1 METVSSR
8 QRVQKP
14 SCEEIEQSAK
24 ALLESTSHFVGRAHL
39 FDFRCSDDVLIVRGC
54 VPTYYL
60 KQILQTVLKNVDGV
74 RLVDNQVMVD
84 MSAGIVGP
92 AGGRGPC

>member
-8 QRVQKP
+8 QCGRTLY
-14 SCEEIEQSAK
+14 CERIEQSAK
-24 ALLESTSHFVGRAHL
+24 ALLESHSHFAGRAHL
-39 FDFRCSDDVLIVRGC
+39 FEFQCSDDVLIVRGC

-60 KQILQTVLKNVDGV
+60 KQILQTALMNLDGV

-84 MSAGIVGP
+84 MSDGILGPVGS
-92 AGGRGPC
+92 RCLC